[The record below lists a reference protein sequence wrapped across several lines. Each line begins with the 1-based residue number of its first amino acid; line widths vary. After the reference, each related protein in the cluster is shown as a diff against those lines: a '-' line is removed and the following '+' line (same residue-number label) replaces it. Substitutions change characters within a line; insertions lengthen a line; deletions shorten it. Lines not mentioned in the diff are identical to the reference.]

1 MNLPLD
7 GETSSRISSLCH
19 TLASEDLCNHMF
31 LHESPFCHSPPVTA
45 AERAVRRRARAS
57 SAREGGSGLNREQD
71 GVTAGGHGTLRG
83 RWVSILN
90 REQRLQQIGDVAV
103 TLSGVCLCAFWTTLL
118 YHLL

>member
-1 MNLPLD
+1 MSCCFL
-7 GETSSRISSLCH
+7 SL
-19 TLASEDLCNHMF
+19 
-31 LHESPFCHSPPVTA
+31 PPVTA

-57 SAREGGSGLNREQD
+57 SVRGGSDLNREQD
-71 GVTAGGHGTLRG
+71 GVAGGGHGTPGG